1 MKRFGGVIVTP
12 LSTIAPPNARQFMP
26 KIPSISTAILAA
38 SLLLWTP
45 AHARSKPQPKA
56 AIPQPAIGSPAQR
69 LVQAYLL
76 GLEDYTAPA
85 SIEKL
90 DAVIK
95 ANRSTVPQLGLMASE
110 TRLSELAGY
119 RAALTQLHSMG
130 APAPVLSLYTPALAA
145 LVVPV
150 MVTES
155 ARIQFP
161 QDNSAQEISSTLDEA
176 EQIAPADSGTLTS
189 WLKLS
194 RGRDAL
200 WAYHIGN
207 LDAVLR
213 AGIPGELSQLPLIHG
228 SAALAESAPIGCPK
242 PLIDDLNHL
251 ADQANENRVDAST
264 LASLDIAIQDVF
276 GPGPTAL
283 STQTTPVAA
292 AKQ

>member
-1 MKRFGGVIVTP
+1 M
-12 LSTIAPPNARQFMP
+12 
-26 KIPSISTAILAA
+26 
-38 SLLLWTP
+38 WTP
-45 AHARSKPQPKA
+45 AHARSKPQPKTV
-56 AIPQPAIGSPAQR
+56 IPQPAIGSPAQR

-95 ANRSTVPQLGLMASE
+95 ANRSTVPQLGLMASQA
-110 TRLSELAGY
+110 RSRELAGY

-130 APAPVLSLYTPALAA
+130 APVPVLSLYTPALAA

-150 MVTES
+150 MVTEN

-161 QDNSAQEISSTLDEA
+161 QDSSAQEVSSTLDEA

-213 AGIPGELSQLPLIHG
+213 AGIPGDLSRLPLIHG
-228 SAALAESAPIGCPK
+228 SAALAQSAPVGCPK
-242 PLIDDLNHL
+242 PLIDALNHL
-251 ADQANENRVDAST
+251 ADQANENKVDAPT
-264 LASLDIAIQDVF
+264 LASLDIAVQDVF
-276 GPGPTAL
+276 GPGPTSLAP
-283 STQTTPVAA
+283 QTTPLAA
-292 AKQ
+292 SKR